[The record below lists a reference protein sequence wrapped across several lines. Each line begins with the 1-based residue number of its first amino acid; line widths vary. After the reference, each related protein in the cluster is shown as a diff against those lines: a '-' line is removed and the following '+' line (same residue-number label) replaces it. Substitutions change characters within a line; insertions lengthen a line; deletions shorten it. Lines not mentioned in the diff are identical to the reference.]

1 MQSVL
6 AAARQVRKQGYA
18 VRERPYPNG
27 LSGISIRLPVRSGS
41 TPLFLGVGNH
51 RIGEESRVVRMMMKL
66 VEKYSA

>member
-1 MQSVL
+1 M
-6 AAARQVRKQGYA
+6 
-18 VRERPYPNG
+18 RERPYPNG

-51 RIGEESRVVRMMMKL
+51 RIGEESRVVSIMMKL